1 MHFFPKELGNW
12 RQALQR
18 EFLLSAEVLPEGQD
32 RSRQLK
38 NLAIFKNKYVLLSY
52 IYRQTLNNPN
62 SVFLS
67 DQRATLLRRNL
78 FKKLIN
84 IYCDF

>member
-78 FKKLIN
+78 FKKLIK
-84 IYCDF
+84 YLL

>member
-38 NLAIFKNKYVLLSY
+38 NLAIFKNKYVFLSY
-52 IYRQTLNNPN
+52 IYRQTT
-62 SVFLS
+62 VVLS
-67 DQRATLLRRNL
+67 CGSER
-78 FKKLIN
+78 KKVVPGI
-84 IYCDF
+84 

>member
-1 MHFFPKELGNW
+1 M
-12 RQALQR
+12 QR

-32 RSRQLK
+32 RSRQSK

-84 IYCDF
+84 IFIVIFKVKK